1 MSTELAPDA
10 TAPTGTGPRG
20 ESGRPG
26 IDYRQLQNPVMPISP
41 DQLPSTGRA
50 QEAETLAAALKDF
63 SGKAQGVYNKE
74 ASQAGAIAGAAMG
87 NAGTPELKT
96 GLMRFT
102 AFNQAYNN
110 AATGAFLTESEI
122 HAEDMASKARI
133 QANNDPGAFQKI
145 YGAAADAAVKE
156 APAQVQGAMRELY
169 TRHMAAGVSALSESQ
184 ALQIQ
189 QTQKAAY
196 DEGTERA
203 ITRVAI
209 LQGSPAPADQ
219 AAGVDEHARLI
230 ARIQG
235 GVTAGLYSP
244 AEADAKIIN
253 ATRGITSQVFTTN
266 VDRELGNMAAGNGSS
281 GIVNLLEN
289 FRKAHEANAADTTQP
304 PTLSENEYQQL
315 MQSAK
320 QKLQQE
326 NIIEAYTRKDSK
338 SAEQLK
344 FENGDRTIT
353 VALATPGA
361 DPAVIRQM
369 VQGMVH
375 TEDLKPEV
383 GRAVLNSLDRGRD
396 APPNKRGLFD
406 ALNNPARFDW
416 KTTDITHMIDT
427 GQLNSA
433 QAIELTQKIETQ
445 RQGWEGHAAI
455 RDAHAM
461 LNDKLKIPSGI
472 ALETASDEQKKA
484 AADAGVEFT
493 KQMNAIPVDKRD
505 GEAPRIANNVALEIQ
520 AKEADAK
527 AAAYAA
533 SRKWVDKNY
542 GPGGVNYQSDTDY
555 VARKERNEKQIKDAQ
570 AEAAQLRQGIKN

>member
-20 ESGRPG
+20 ESARPG
-26 IDYRQLQNPVMPISP
+26 VDYRQLQNAVMPISP

-63 SGKAQGVYNKE
+63 SGKAQVVYNKE
-74 ASQAGAIAGAAMG
+74 ASRAGAIAGAAMG

-96 GLMRFT
+96 GLMRFG

-122 HAEDMASKARI
+122 HAEDVASKARI

-169 TRHMAAGVSALSESQ
+169 NRHMAAGVSALSESQ

-189 QTQKAAY
+189 QTQKATY

-253 ATRGITSQVFTTN
+253 ATRGITSQIFTTN

-326 NIIEAYTRKDSK
+326 NIIEAYNRKDSK
-338 SAEQLK
+338 SAEQLRQEK
-344 FENGDRTIT
+344 ADIEVS
-353 VALATPGA
+353 VAFANQMPAAQLRALISSRMATG
-361 DPAVIRQM
+361 
-369 VQGMVH
+369 
-375 TEDLKPEV
+375 DLKPER
-383 GRAVLNSLDRGRD
+383 GTGLINSLDRGQD
-396 APPNKRGLFD
+396 APVDKKALFY
-406 ALNNPARFDW
+406 AENNPDRFNWGADE
-416 KTTDITHMIDT
+416 ILRRVPNA
-427 GQLNSA
+427 GQASVLA
-433 QAIELTQKIETQ
+433 AKIEAQ

-461 LNDKLKIPSGI
+461 LNDKLKLPSGI

-527 AAAYAA
+527 AAAYATSQ
-533 SRKWVDKNY
+533 SRVEKNY
-542 GPGGVNYQSDTDY
+542 GPGGVNYTSDADLKF
-555 VARKERNEKQIKDAQ
+555 RLERLQQQVKDAQ
-570 AEAAQLRQGIKN
+570 AQADQLRKGIKN